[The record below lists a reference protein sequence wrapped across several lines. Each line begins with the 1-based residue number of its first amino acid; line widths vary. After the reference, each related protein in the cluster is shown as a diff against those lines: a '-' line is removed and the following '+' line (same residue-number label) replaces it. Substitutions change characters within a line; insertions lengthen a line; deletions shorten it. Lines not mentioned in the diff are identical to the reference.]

1 MKTTI
6 NGKRWTIQDSAIYG
20 LCEPAE
26 SLISIDP
33 RLGQHHR
40 MEIMVHEL
48 LHALDGDLT
57 EAEVAEQSCV
67 IAEALWRDGYR
78 RRVKKRG

>member
-1 MKTTI
+1 MKLRI
-6 NGKRWTIQDSAIYG
+6 HNHRWTLQDSAIYG

-33 RLGQHHR
+33 HLAPRHR
-40 MEIMVHEL
+40 MEIIVHEL

-57 EAEVAEQSCV
+57 EDVVISQSQT
-67 IAEALWRDGYR
+67 IAAALWRDGYR
-78 RRVKKRG
+78 RRVRKHG